1 MGEGAAEV
9 KISGFSI
16 CRNAVRFDYP
26 IVEVI
31 RSALPLVDEFVVNV
45 GQSDDGTLE
54 LIRSIDPAKVRVVE
68 SVWDDS
74 MKQDGLLFSFETNKA
89 LAQCTGDWALYLQAD
104 EVLHEAELD
113 RIRQS
118 VRAHHSDPRVVGL
131 TFRYLHFYGDY
142 RSTNPWFYHKAV
154 RLIRNNGEV
163 ESCGDAVGF
172 WLKADR
178 GYLQGPHK
186 DRLRPTGATIYHY
199 GWVKHPKVLLEK
211 FRYQVARHH
220 GEQPGEEQARMLAR
234 DAYEFEEY
242 DIMRNFTGTH
252 PAVMAQRVSGYPP
265 IKPWRNRWLVPGFY
279 RAVLKRGFRG

>member
-1 MGEGAAEV
+1 MVSEV

-45 GQSDDGTLE
+45 GQSDDGTPE
-54 LIRSIDPAKVRVVE
+54 LIRSIDSAKVRIVE

-74 MKQDGLLFSFETNKA
+74 MKKDGLLFSCETNKA
-89 LAQCTGDWALYLQAD
+89 LAKCTGDWALYLQAD
-104 EVLHEAELD
+104 EVLHEADLD
-113 RIRQS
+113 RIRRA
-118 VRAHHSDPRVVGL
+118 VRTHHADPRVVGL

-154 RLIRNNGEV
+154 RLIRNDGEV

-186 DRLRPTGATIYHY
+186 DRLRPSGATIYHY
-199 GWVKHPKVLLEK
+199 GWVKHPRVLLEK

-252 PAVMAQRVSGYPP
+252 PAVMAERVRRYPP
-265 IKPWRNRWLVPGFY
+265 IKPWRNRWLAPGFY
-279 RAVLKRGFRG
+279 RAVLQRGFRG